1 MKIKFNVKSNTIA
14 VYCIIVFAVC
24 LLLSAIVFKYNI
36 FLSYFNK
43 IVKVLSPVIWGLVI
57 AYLLNPLVGFTE
69 KKLNKYIFKKKK
81 RPSLSRSIGIAV
93 SLIIMLG
100 IIIAIVGTIVP
111 EIIGSIKGIF
121 MNITSYLN
129 NLQNYLN
136 DKISDTLENNPDI
149 KNFLNNQFKNIQD
162 FIISTVNQYEPKLDS
177 FLAKDGII
185 ANLTNGAW
193 SFLIGLKNCVLGI
206 IISIYLLFSK
216 DTLLAQCTKIV
227 YAFFPEKK
235 RSHILKV
242 ASRANYTFISFL
254 SGKAVDSLIIGILT
268 FIGMIIL
275 NMKTYAVL
283 ISVVVGITNMIPFF
297 GPFIGAIPSGLL
309 ILLTTPDKTIIF
321 IIFIFLLQQFDGNIL
336 GPKILG
342 NSLGLSSFWI
352 IFAIFVGG
360 GIFGFAGML
369 AFVPLFAVLYSIF
382 SEIISVKLR
391 RKKLPVETD
400 YYKSLKANE
409 AEASSDKVK
418 CNENEKTNNKINDS
432 SDKDESENK

>member
-24 LLLSAIVFKYNI
+24 LLLSAVVFKYNV
-36 FLSYFNK
+36 FLYYFNK
-43 IVKVLSPVIWGLVI
+43 IIKALSPVIWGLVI
-57 AYLLNPLVGFTE
+57 AYLLNPMVGFTE
-69 KKLNKYIFKKKK
+69 KKLNKFIFRKKK
-81 RPSLSRSIGIAV
+81 RPALSRSIGIAV
-93 SLIIMLG
+93 SMIVMLG

-129 NLQNYLN
+129 NLQNFLN

-149 KNFLNNQFKNIQD
+149 KSFFDNQFKNIQD
-162 FIISTVNQYEPKLDS
+162 FIISTVNQYEPKIDS

-193 SFLIGLKNCVLGI
+193 SFLTGLKNCVLGI
-206 IISIYLLFSK
+206 IISVYLLFSK

-235 RSHILKV
+235 RTHILRA

-254 SGKAVDSLIIGILT
+254 SGKAIDSLIIGVLA
-268 FIGMIIL
+268 FIGMLLL
-275 NMKTYAVL
+275 NMKTYSVL
-283 ISVVVGITNMIPFF
+283 ISVVIGMTNMIPFF

-360 GIFGFAGML
+360 GFFGFAGML
-369 AFVPLFAVLYSIF
+369 ASVPIFAVLYSIF
-382 SEIISVKLR
+382 SELISEKLK
-391 RKKLPVETD
+391 RKRLPVETD
-400 YYKSLKANE
+400 YYKSLKSAK
-409 AEASSDKVK
+409 ASSDTVK
-418 CNENEKTNNKINDS
+418 YNENDKSNAQKTDSSNENET
-432 SDKDESENK
+432 DKK